1 MDKQFIDTCM
11 SKRTKEVEPS
21 AVEISNPVVIQ
32 NTANSHN
39 ILSNY
44 FLKGAQS
51 ILKSNTPLLG
61 ILLGYFSMEQKTY
74 QLLAKKGFK
83 VTSHV
88 CGIMG
93 LSRVVGRK
101 DLASALSKAYDNRL
115 EVNYLGNI
123 KTIEIDRFRAETFI
137 DKTLM
142 PFLNEMDSLIDNI
155 IKAEE
160 Q

>member
-1 MDKQFIDTCM
+1 MDNEFIETCM

-21 AVEISNPVVIQ
+21 VAEISNPVIIG
-32 NTANSHN
+32 NIANSHKT
-39 ILSNY
+39 LSHY

-51 ILKSNTPLLG
+51 ILESDTPLLA
-61 ILLGYFSMEQKTY
+61 ILLGYFSMEQKSY
-74 QLLAKKGFK
+74 ELLARKGLK

-88 CGIMG
+88 CGIMS
-93 LSRVVGRK
+93 LSRVIGRK

-137 DKTLM
+137 DKTM
-142 PFLNEMDSLIDNI
+142 IPFLNEINKIL
-155 IKAEE
+155 KTKEE
-160 Q
+160 